1 MMHRHRGIILA
12 LGLFGLTAGCFSN
25 EKLNSPS
32 APTGGTLFSRMVFM
46 GNSITAG
53 FQSAGINDS
62 TQRQSYAFLVAQA
75 AGAPYYYASLQGRGC
90 PAPFDDNSTQHR
102 VGGGGPTDCDLRS
115 PTPVPWLSN
124 VAVPGARTVETFDNF
139 ATPVSASNALTTFIL
154 GGRTQVQAMR
164 AANPTLVSVWIGAND
179 VLASLTNSGNPG
191 TPLAVTPSA
200 TFNAQYDTLAAELDS
215 TGAKVVLIG
224 VPDVTNIPYA
234 SFGATYWCLKNA
246 PACGPQFGAS
256 SPFPAT
262 FAVALSCA
270 PSAAVPS
277 EAGDSVL
284 VPWTVGVPLI
294 GAAALGAS
302 DTLDCSVD
310 AAVVT
315 PSEFANLKAAVA
327 ADNAKIS
334 AVAAAHGWAYFDPNP
349 TLLALQA
356 DPTKVAP
363 FPSLPNTTGNPGPNV
378 LFGSMFTLDGVHPS
392 AAAHKIIADSLIAT
406 INANFGT
413 TVPLP

>member
-1 MMHRHRGIILA
+1 MIRRHRNAILA
-12 LGLFGLTAGCFSN
+12 LGLIGLTAGCFSN

-32 APTGGTLFSRMVFM
+32 TPTSGALFSRMVFM

-62 TQRQSYAFLVAQA
+62 TQRQAYGYLIAQA
-75 AGAPYYYASLQGRGC
+75 AGAPYYYASLLGRGC
-90 PAPFDDNSTQHR
+90 PAPFDNNSTQHR
-102 VGGGGPTDCDLRS
+102 VGGGGPADCDLRS
-115 PTPVPWLSN
+115 PATLPWLSN
-124 VAVPGARTVETFDNF
+124 VAVPGARVVETFDNF
-139 ATPVSASNALTTFIL
+139 ATPVSSSNALTTFIL
-154 GGRTQVQAMR
+154 GGRTQTQAMR
-164 AANPTLVSVWIGAND
+164 AADPTLVTVWIGAND
-179 VLASLTNSGNPG
+179 VLGSLTNSGNPG
-191 TPLAVTPSA
+191 TPLAVTP
-200 TFNAQYDTLAAELDS
+200 TGVFDTQYDSLATQLDS

-246 PACGPQFGAS
+246 PACGPAFGAS
-256 SPFPAT
+256 SPFPPT
-262 FAVALSCA
+262 FAVTLSCA
-270 PSAAVPS
+270 PSAAVPA
-277 EAGDSVL
+277 EAGDSVM

-302 DTLDCSVD
+302 DTLDCSND
-310 AAVVT
+310 SKVVT

-327 ADNAKIS
+327 AYNVKIS
-334 AVAAAHGWAYFDPNP
+334 ATATAHGWAYFDPNP
-349 TLLALQA
+349 TLAALKA

-363 FPSLPNTTGNPGPNV
+363 FPSLPGTTGNPTSNV

-392 AAAHKIIADSLIAT
+392 AAAHKLIADSLVSI

-413 TVPLP
+413 SVPMP

>member
-1 MMHRHRGIILA
+1 MHRHRGIILA

-102 VGGGGPTDCDLRS
+102 VGGGGPTDCDLRA
-115 PTPVPWLSN
+115 PTPLPWLSN

-164 AANPTLVSVWIGAND
+164 AANPTLVTVWIGAND

-191 TPLAVTPSA
+191 TPLAVTPSDS
-200 TFNAQYDTLAAELDS
+200 FNAEYDILAAQLDS
-215 TGAKVVLIG
+215 SGAKVVLIG
-224 VPDVTNIPYA
+224 VPNVTDIPYT
-234 SFGATYWCLKNA
+234 SPGAIYWCLKNA
-246 PACGPQFGAS
+246 PACGPAFGAS
-256 SPFPAT
+256 SPFPPT
-262 FAVALSCA
+262 FAVTLSCA
-270 PSAAVPS
+270 PGAAVPG
-277 EAGDSVL
+277 EVGDSIL

-294 GAAALGAS
+294 GAAALGQS
-302 DTLDCSVD
+302 DTLDCANDLQVVTAAEHD
-310 AAVVT
+310 GLNAAVD
-315 PSEFANLKAAVA
+315 

-334 AVAAAHGWAYFDPNP
+334 AVAAAHHWAYFDPNP
-349 TLLALQA
+349 TLLALKA

-363 FPSLPNTTGNPGPNV
+363 FPSLPGTTGNPGPNV

-392 AAAHKIIADSLIAT
+392 AAAHKIIADSLVAT
-406 INANFGT
+406 INTAYGT
-413 TVPLP
+413 SVPLP

>member
-1 MMHRHRGIILA
+1 MMRRHLRTILA
-12 LGLFGLTAGCFSN
+12 LGLVGLTAGCFSN

-32 APTGGTLFSRMVFM
+32 APTGGTLFSRVVFM

-75 AGAPYYYASLQGRGC
+75 AGAPYYYASLMGRGC
-90 PAPFDDNSTQHR
+90 PAPFDVNTTQHR
-102 VGGGGPTDCDLRS
+102 VGNGGPADCDLRS
-115 PTPVPWLSN
+115 PAPLPWLSN
-124 VAVPGARTVETFDNF
+124 VAVPGARAVETFDNF

-154 GGRTQVQAMR
+154 GGRTQAQAMR

-179 VLASLTNSGNPG
+179 VLASLTSGANPG
-191 TPLAVTPSA
+191 TPLAVTPTSV
-200 TFNAQYDTLAAELDS
+200 FDAQYDSLATQLDS

-246 PACGPQFGAS
+246 PACGPAFGAS
-256 SPFPAT
+256 SPFPPT
-262 FAVALSCA
+262 FAVDISCA
-270 PSAAVPS
+270 PSAAVPI
-277 EAGDSVL
+277 EAGDSIL

-310 AAVVT
+310 TKVVT
-315 PSEFANLKAAVA
+315 PSEFANLRAAVA
-327 ADNAKIS
+327 AFNAKIS
-334 AVAAAHGWAYFDPNP
+334 ATATAHGWAYFDPNP
-349 TLLALQA
+349 TLAALKA

-363 FPSLPNTTGNPGPNV
+363 FPSLPGTTGNPGPNV

-392 AAAHKIIADSLIAT
+392 AAAHKIIADSLLST

-413 TVPLP
+413 SVPLP